1 MAALAPPV
9 LLNRGAGRTPAPEK
23 PVGQVRPCTSSPHLP
38 PPARQVYEFDMIQS
52 YRSLTPLANGSTP
65 TIALDMQSEPL
76 GCRTG
81 PCSQPACKWRQTSV
95 LVLPPP
101 PPPLHPPARAAAA
114 GSVSLSCTHTASV
127 ACPAGGAAM
136 LCLMHGAVCAGLGRT
151 LLRMAKL
158 TGWPLVLS

>member
-38 PPARQVYEFDMIQS
+38 PPARQVYEFDVIQS

-81 PCSQPACKWRQTSV
+81 PCSQPACKWR
-95 LVLPPP
+95 PG
-101 PPPLHPPARAAAA
+101 R
-114 GSVSLSCTHTASV
+114 
-127 ACPAGGAAM
+127 AAM
-136 LCLMHGAVCAGLGRT
+136 LCLMHRAACAGLGHT
-151 LLRMAKL
+151 LLHMARL